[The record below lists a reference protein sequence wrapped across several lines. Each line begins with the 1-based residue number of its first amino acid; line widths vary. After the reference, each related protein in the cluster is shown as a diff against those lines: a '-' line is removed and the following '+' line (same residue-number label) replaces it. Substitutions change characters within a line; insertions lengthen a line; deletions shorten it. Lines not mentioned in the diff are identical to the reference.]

1 MMDQYVITDGTRY
14 ISKNKNNVYVPDY
27 DISKAL
33 VTSKANAEKIFYNSL
48 AKPLRK
54 VFRLAKRELP
64 MIENQE
70 IKEGKLKEITT
81 EQTPKPE
88 KIGEIKVDAPKET
101 VSTKYTKHQDTHCGF
116 TSEATGDIIKMVS
129 MFKFAPAKKAELT
142 ENLNKVERE
151 IVDIYHYIEFKSL
164 NACDGYAAYKM
175 LKDRLVERRKIKNEL
190 KVTDILAKGVF
201 TTADI
206 EEIENIIESFD
217 KNKYRPRALNDL
229 FT

>member
-1 MMDQYVITDGTRY
+1 MDQYVITDGARY

-70 IKEGKLKEITT
+70 IKDGKLKEVAT
-81 EQTPKPE
+81 EKVSIPE
-88 KIGEIKVDAPKET
+88 KIDEIKVDAPKET

-116 TSEATGDIIKMVS
+116 NPEMTGEITKMVS
-129 MFKFAPAKKAELT
+129 MFKFAPAKKVELT
-142 ENLNKVERE
+142 DHLNRVERE

-164 NACDGYAAYKM
+164 NACDGYVAYKM
-175 LKDRLVERRKIKNEL
+175 LRDRLVARRKIKNEL
-190 KVTDILAKGVF
+190 KVAEILAKGVF

-206 EEIENIIESFD
+206 VEIENIIESFD
-217 KNKYRPRALNDL
+217 KNKYRPRALNGL